1 MANNNERRGRWQG
14 FDLGG
19 GSSGEPRRM
28 RTSPFVWILGFLV
41 ILVLFN
47 YLASPRPETVDYS
60 VFLQHVRGDRIE
72 GTLEISQTSVAGE
85 FGGPDGDPVDFTTTI
100 PPILQGTSTLTE
112 LLDENGVEYTGVT
125 PSPL

>member
-28 RTSPFVWILGFLV
+28 RTSPFVWVLGFLV

-60 VFLQHVRGDRIE
+60 VFLQHVRGDRIVA
-72 GTLEISQTSVAGE
+72 TLEISQTSVAGE
-85 FGGPDGDPVDFTTTI
+85 FRGPDGELHDDDPADPAGDI
-100 PPILQGTSTLTE
+100 DADRAPG
-112 LLDENGVEYTGVT
+112 
-125 PSPL
+125 